1 MRELLAATQRGEARP
16 FTLLAGLTIITV
28 AAALPGPL
36 INVAPYVALMLPLAL
51 MHRRLLSWKAL
62 LATTIA
68 IILFI
73 PIRRYTM
80 PGALPFELE
89 PYRLMVMFL
98 GAGWIVSLLVDR
110 RVKLRSTGL
119 EAPLVMFGF
128 AMLGSIIVNT
138 GRINALAVSDVVLK
152 KLTFF
157 FSFFLI
163 LYLIV
168 SVARTKELID
178 WVVKWLVAGGAIVSG
193 FAIYE
198 AWTGFNIFSNL
209 ARVIPILQLAFAP
222 EMDVRGS
229 RLRVF
234 ASSQHPIA
242 LGVAFVMLL
251 PLAIYLAH
259 KYKQR
264 RWQLCA
270 GIIVMAAFS
279 TVSRTTILML
289 IVVFIV
295 FLRLRPKETKKLWK
309 VLLPG
314 LAVIHV
320 ALPGALGTL
329 EESFFPTGGLVA
341 EQQQGAGGRG
351 SGRIADIG
359 PSLDEWKRQFLLGQG
374 FGTRV
379 VDEGRINAFILDDQ
393 WLGTLLETGLVGVLA
408 WIWLFRRFLKMVNRE
423 ARRDQTER
431 GWLLTALSASVL
443 AYALAMLTYDAWSF
457 IQVTWLLFILLGVG
471 AVVLQMEDEP
481 LPKPAVAP
489 QPVPEPPPARPLP
502 LPVPA
507 YATALPTRRRL
518 LAVPNILFAVGLVLS
533 VKGARARG

>member
-1 MRELLAATQRGEARP
+1 MRQLLAAAQRGEAQP
-16 FTLLAGLTIITV
+16 FALLAGLAIITV
-28 AAALPGPL
+28 SAALPGPM
-36 INVAPYVALMLPLAL
+36 INVAPYTALMLPLAL
-51 MHRRLLSWKAL
+51 MHKRLLSWKAL
-62 LATTIA
+62 FATTIA

-98 GAGWIVSLLVDR
+98 GAGWMVSLLVDK
-110 RVKLRSTGL
+110 RVKLRGSGL
-119 EAPLVMFGF
+119 EAPLIMFGF

-168 SVARTKELID
+168 SVARTRELVD
-178 WVVKWLVAGGAIVSG
+178 WIVKWLVAGGAIVAG

-251 PLAIYLAH
+251 PLAVYLAH

-264 RWQLCA
+264 RWMLCC

-289 IVVFIV
+289 VVVFIV
-295 FLRLRPKETKKLWK
+295 FLRLRPIETKRLWRF
-309 VLLPG
+309 LLPG
-314 LAVIHV
+314 LIVIHV

-329 EESFFPTGGLVA
+329 QESFFPKGGLVA
-341 EQQQGAGGRG
+341 EQQAGAGGRG
-351 SGRIADIG
+351 SGRLADVG
-359 PSLDEWKRQFLLGQG
+359 PSLKEWKRQFVLGQG

-393 WLGTLLETGLVGVLA
+393 WLGTLLETGIVGVLA
-408 WIWLFRRFLKMVNRE
+408 WIWLFRRFLKLVNRE
-423 ARRDQTER
+423 ARRDQTDR

-457 IQVTWLLFILLGVG
+457 IQVTFLLFILLGVG
-471 AVVLQMEDEP
+471 AVVLQQEDLEP
-481 LPKPAVAP
+481 ALA
-489 QPVPEPPPARPLP
+489 PEPVRKPPAEAVPTPFVPPARS
-502 LPVPA
+502 
-507 YATALPTRRRL
+507 RRRTFRPRVPGIA
-518 LAVPNILFAVGLVLS
+518 LAVALVFS
-533 VKGARARG
+533 FRAARSRAG